1 MRKIAAIMI
10 ALCVCFAFSACGQ
23 ADVSFSDKETEVV
36 LRPEEIKQDIYLVLV
51 NKENKLPDDWTDRI
65 ELKVEYNALGEEVWA
80 EKVTLEHFDALR
92 EELLEQRIDIEI
104 DSAYRSVE
112 EQQEIWDE
120 WMAVYGKDYCERYLA
135 KPGYSEHHTGLAID
149 IFVIQK
155 NNRIVRDNDD
165 MIADIGDFAEIHQ
178 LLSKHGFILRYPDG
192 KEDITG
198 YSYEPWHLRY
208 VGEDAARVISECG
221 ITLEEYLSSLS

>member
-1 MRKIAAIMI
+1 MRKIVAIMI

-23 ADVSFSDKETEVV
+23 ADVSYSDKETEVV

-92 EELLEQRIDIEI
+92 EELLEQGIDIEL